1 MAPKRC
7 VKANESEAIS
17 FIPFSLLEKEKRT
30 VADLF
35 FFIYCYCKA
44 ADVNGQDIAINLKRR
59 KLFEMFPGVDRTAL
73 EEVFQANQ

>member
-1 MAPKRC
+1 MS
-7 VKANESEAIS
+7 VEAIS
-17 FIPFSLLEKEKRT
+17 FIPFSLLEKGKRT

>member
-1 MAPKRC
+1 MVPKRC
-7 VKANESEAIS
+7 IKANESRGNI
-17 FIPFSLLEKEKRT
+17 FYIFFSARKEKRT

-35 FFIYCYCKA
+35 FFIYCYFKA

-59 KLFEMFPGVDRTAL
+59 KLFEMFPGVDPTAL